1 MHLRPATSEDLDTV
15 ITDTHTHLC
24 DAVFDEDREQVLQRA
39 RAAGV
44 GSIVLVGE
52 GLQDART
59 NLELAKQYPVLK
71 PAAGLY
77 PGILDQEQAD
87 ALVAFI
93 RANQADL
100 VAIGEVGL
108 DYWIAKQPDE
118 KEMQASIF
126 RAFIDLSR
134 ETDMPLNIHSRSA
147 GRKVVELLL
156 AEGAQKV
163 QLHAFDAKASAA
175 LPAVEAGY
183 FFSIPPS
190 IVRSRQKQK
199 LVKALPLD
207 AMLLET
213 DSPVLG
219 PDPKGRNEPANIN
232 LVVEAI
238 AQIKNVSPGVVI
250 EATAENT
257 RKLYGDRIVG

>member
-1 MHLRPATSEDLDTV
+1 MTTA
-15 ITDTHTHLC
+15 IIDTHTHLC
-24 DAVFDEDREQVLQRA
+24 DAVFDEDRDQVLQRA
-39 RAAGV
+39 RVAGV

-52 GLQDART
+52 DLRDARA
-59 NLELAKQYPVLK
+59 NLELAKQYPMLK

-77 PGILDQEQAD
+77 PGILDQDQAN
-87 ALVAFI
+87 ALGNFI
-93 RANQADL
+93 RENRVDL

-108 DYWIAKQPDE
+108 DHWIVKQPDE
-118 KEMQASIF
+118 KEVQ
-126 RAFIDLSR
+126 AFIFKTFIHLSR
-134 ETDMPLNIHSRSA
+134 EVDLPLNVHSRSA

-156 AEGAQKV
+156 AEGGQKV
-163 QLHAFDAKASAA
+163 QLHAFDAKASTA

-219 PDPKGRNEPANIN
+219 PDPKERNELANIS

-238 AQIKNVSPGVVI
+238 AQIKNVSPEDVI
-250 EATAENT
+250 EVTVENT